1 MASVKTAPAPPLAST
16 TPGWRSALYRV
27 IAALVT
33 IAYMIMFGGIAIV
46 SPFVNL
52 QLDPG
57 PDIHRWHYTMMGAH
71 IALLSAGSVLITL
84 LRPATK
90 SGVLQFLLLN
100 AVIAALGLTILEGPA
115 VGLIFLIPPIFLVAT
130 YPHIRALLRLTREG
144 AVSKLLLGLSL
155 VLALALLPD
164 IFNVLRLQVL
174 SHDIHAQ
181 LGHYFLVALTEIILV
196 LGAVF
201 SALKVPGWR
210 ALGILTSVTLA
221 YLGLAALLIPEQT
234 SSWGVLPGIVALL
247 GALVLTVAV
256 VYEGRKTVDTQ
267 I

>member
-16 TPGWRSALYRV
+16 TPRWRSVLYIV
-27 IAALVT
+27 IAVMT
-33 IAYMIMFGGIAIV
+33 IIAYMIKFGGIAIV

-52 QLDPG
+52 PLDPG
-57 PDIHRWHYTMMGAH
+57 PAIHRWHYTMIGAH
-71 IALLSAGSVLITL
+71 IALLSAGCVVITL
-84 LRPATK
+84 VRPTTK

-115 VGLIFLIPPIFLVAT
+115 VGLIFLIPPILLIAT
-130 YPHIRALLRLTREG
+130 YPYIRALLRLTREG
-144 AVSKLLLGLSL
+144 TVSKLLLGLSL
-155 VLALALLPD
+155 VLTLALLPD

-181 LGHYFLVALTEIILV
+181 LGHYFLVALTEIVLV

-201 SALKVPGWR
+201 SSLKVPGWR

-221 YLGLAALLIPEQT
+221 YLGLAAVLIPEQT
-234 SSWGVLPGIVALL
+234 NSWGTLPGILALL
-247 GALVLTVAV
+247 GALLFNVAV
-256 VYEGRKTVDTQ
+256 VYEGRKTADNQ